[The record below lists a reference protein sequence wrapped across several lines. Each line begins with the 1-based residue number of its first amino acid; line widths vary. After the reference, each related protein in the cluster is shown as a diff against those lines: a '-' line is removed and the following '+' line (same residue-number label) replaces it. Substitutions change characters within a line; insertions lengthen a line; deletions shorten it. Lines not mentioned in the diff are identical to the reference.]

1 MTRTTVFRALRWRP
15 LVVVIVE
22 LVHVFGSLARK
33 IRRRPDVPAGATAV
47 HYGGSMRPLLWCMII
62 VSIIEVAV
70 VELIVPWPTLRWI
83 LVVLGVYGLIWV
95 LGFAASLSVN
105 PHTLSSASLRL
116 RFGFFTTITIPAEM
130 LASARKNV
138 SGGHRHT
145 VEHTDDELAVS
156 VMGYTDVAVELTEPY
171 VIDLGRKGTTEVSRV
186 RFQTDDPAGAVALI
200 NEIVAART
208 ALPRG

>member
-33 IRRRPDVPAGATAV
+33 IRRRPDVPAGATALQ
-47 HYGGSMRPLLWCMII
+47 YGGSMRPLLWCMII

-70 VELIVPWPTLRWI
+70 VELI
-83 LVVLGVYGLIWV
+83 
-95 LGFAASLSVN
+95 
-105 PHTLSSASLRL
+105 
-116 RFGFFTTITIPAEM
+116 TISAEM